1 MNADLMKVDLNAER
15 AGQDKVL
22 IEASGLTLT
31 YGAGRSA
38 FTALHDIDLQIRENE
53 FFTLLGPSG
62 CGKTS
67 LLRVIAGFEQ
77 ASAGTLKLA
86 GQDIRAW
93 PPYRRPINTVF
104 QSYAL
109 FPHMSVAQNV
119 AFGLEERRRPRA
131 EVAST
136 VAETLAL
143 VRLSELRDRRPDQ
156 LSGGQ
161 QQRVALARA
170 LANRPRVLLLDES
183 LSALD
188 FKLRKEMQ
196 LELKALQAQTGITFV
211 FVTHDQDEALTLSD
225 RLAVLREGRIEQIG
239 TPGDLY
245 DRPRT
250 RYVAD
255 FVGDMNFLQVRARGA
270 SALLE
275 GWGSLPLALPV
286 PDGEGCTLA
295 VRPERAALHDLAPGL
310 PVRVSRVVYSGSD
323 TVYHLDLPGQ
333 EPFRVRCQN
342 RSGADSSWNPG
353 DTPNLILPLDALQAL
368 RS

>member
-1 MNADLMKVDLNAER
+1 M
-15 AGQDKVL
+15 
-22 IEASGLTLT
+22 
-31 YGAGRSA
+31 
-38 FTALHDIDLQIRENE
+38 
-53 FFTLLGPSG
+53 
-62 CGKTS
+62 
-67 LLRVIAGFEQ
+67 
-77 ASAGTLKLA
+77 
-86 GQDIRAW
+86 
-93 PPYRRPINTVF
+93 
-104 QSYAL
+104 
-109 FPHMSVAQNV
+109 
-119 AFGLEERRRPRA
+119 
-131 EVAST
+131 
-136 VAETLAL
+136 
-143 VRLSELRDRRPDQ
+143 
-156 LSGGQ
+156 
-161 QQRVALARA
+161 ALARA

-188 FKLRKEMQ
+188 QKLRKEMQ

-286 PDGEGCTLA
+286 ADGEGCTLA

-310 PVRVSRVVYSGSD
+310 PVRVNRVVYSGSD

-342 RSGADSSWNPG
+342 RSGAGSSWSPG

-368 RS
+368 KP

>member
-1 MNADLMKVDLNAER
+1 MRVGGSFMNADLMQSDLSAEC

-86 GQDIRAW
+86 GEDIGAL

-109 FPHMSVAQNV
+109 FPHMTVAQNV

-156 LSGGQ
+156 LSGG
-161 QQRVALARA
+161 
-170 LANRPRVLLLDES
+170 
-183 LSALD
+183 
-188 FKLRKEMQ
+188 
-196 LELKALQAQTGITFV
+196 
-211 FVTHDQDEALTLSD
+211 
-225 RLAVLREGRIEQIG
+225 
-239 TPGDLY
+239 
-245 DRPRT
+245 
-250 RYVAD
+250 
-255 FVGDMNFLQVRARGA
+255 
-270 SALLE
+270 
-275 GWGSLPLALPV
+275 
-286 PDGEGCTLA
+286 
-295 VRPERAALHDLAPGL
+295 
-310 PVRVSRVVYSGSD
+310 
-323 TVYHLDLPGQ
+323 
-333 EPFRVRCQN
+333 
-342 RSGADSSWNPG
+342 
-353 DTPNLILPLDALQAL
+353 
-368 RS
+368 